1 MKNGFFQ
8 LSTNN
13 LYWYNAMAKKL
24 PKQLPPPVRE
34 LIDHLRTTG
43 TGETKLQAIA
53 EVALATN
60 DGKEFLL
67 AVKEVVPELT
77 FEKIQDYVDSRHKN
91 SAETIVTAE
100 ELEEVT
106 TSPSE
111 KTEDEKAAETLP
123 TKGMNAADA
132 VAKIK
137 NGDFGADQL
146 EVIIGFDT
154 RESVVKAAAKKLE
167 EIVTS

>member
-1 MKNGFFQ
+1 MVK
-8 LSTNN
+8 
-13 LYWYNAMAKKL
+13 AL

-34 LIDHLRTTG
+34 MIEHLRTTG
-43 TGETKLQAIA
+43 TGESKLQTIA
-53 EVALATN
+53 EVALASE

-77 FEKIQDYVDSRHKN
+77 FEKIQDYITAKHNNKEDSVVTVD
-91 SAETIVTAE
+91 

-106 TSPSE
+106 TPAKD
-111 KTEDEKAAETLP
+111 KTEEEKKAATLP
-123 TKGMNAADA
+123 TKGMNAAEA

-137 NGDFGADQL
+137 HNDFGAEQL

-154 RESVVKAAAKKLE
+154 RKAVVDAATKKLE
-167 EIVTS
+167 EIVAS